1 MILHFAKGG
10 RMKKKM
16 VIGIAIL
23 IIATMVPV
31 FAAGESET
39 AASKPVTFMWWGNET
54 RHAATNAAVDQYM
67 AANPDKKV
75 TTMPNPF
82 DGYHDKIIIQL
93 ANGTAPD
100 LFCFSTEWM
109 AEVAYTKD
117 PVLKNLYDL
126 SDYIDLSEFSENLY
140 KGGEINGRLL
150 GLPTGISGWTY
161 TYNIN
166 KLQEYVQ
173 KTGNPLPPG
182 PGESWTFEE
191 FIQYGKDFHDAMG
204 PSSALIATTKDSLSH
219 FLVHVL
225 SEIAG
230 AYYVNDQAQMQFTR
244 SDLVETLNL
253 FERMTD
259 VGLLPA
265 GRQQVESLSGT
276 TVTTTNVAAGNW
288 AGWYCWTSNVAE
300 NEDTSNSPVGIMA
313 YPSLGRPEADGLF
326 VRPAQFWAISR
337 DSKNAE
343 DAARL
348 LNFIV
353 NDPKSIAELELQRS
367 VPPTEA
373 GQKVLADMGV
383 LSGPAY
389 ESTRYLMQSADSK
402 YTPFILVA
410 ELTEALRNEYSKFI
424 VGSQTVDK
432 TADSLMSQF
441 DSILSRIRKTNGIE

>member
-1 MILHFAKGG
+1 MKAKV
-10 RMKKKM
+10 
-16 VIGIAIL
+16 VISITL
-23 IIATMVPV
+23 VLLMMVPV
-31 FAAGESET
+31 FSAGSAEAT
-39 AASKPVTFMWWGNET
+39 AAKPVTFMWWGNET
-54 RHAATNAAVDQYM
+54 RHAATNAAVEQYK
-67 AANPDKKV
+67 AANPGKQV

-93 ANGTAPD
+93 ANSTAPD
-100 LFCFSTEWM
+100 LFCFSTEWL
-109 AEVAYTKD
+109 AEVAYTKN
-117 PVLKNLYDL
+117 PVLKDLYDL
-126 SDYIDLSEFSENLY
+126 KDLVDLSTMSENLY
-140 KGGEINGRLL
+140 KGGEINGKLL

-166 KLQEYVQ
+166 KLQEFSK
-173 KTGNPLPPG
+173 KTGKPLPPG
-182 PGESWTFEE
+182 PGQSWTFEQ
-191 FIQYGKDFHDAMG
+191 FIQYGKEFHDAMG
-204 PSSALIATTKDSLSH
+204 PSSALIATSKDQLSH

-244 SDLVETLNL
+244 ANL
-253 FERMTD
+253 LEMLSLFKRMTD

-265 GRQQVESLSGT
+265 GRQQVESLTGT

-288 AGWYCWTSNVAE
+288 AGWYSWTSNVAE
-300 NEDTSNSPVGIMA
+300 NEATSNSPIGIMA

-326 VRPAQFWAISR
+326 VRPAQFWSIAR

-353 NDPKSIAELELQRS
+353 NDGRSIAELKLERS

-373 GQKVLADMGV
+373 GQKVLADMGI
-383 LSGPAY
+383 LSGPSY
-389 ESTRYLMQSADSK
+389 ESTRYLMQTAGSK
-402 YTPFILVA
+402 YTPFILIP

-424 VGSQTVDK
+424 VGGQTAEE
-432 TADSLMSQF
+432 TADTLMSQF
-441 DSILSRIRKTNGIE
+441 DSILTRIRRTNGIQ